1 MTELAGQVAIVTGG
15 AQGLGRAMAE
25 AFAGEGATVVL
36 AGRDVDAGR
45 AVAAEVAA
53 ASGATVEAAR
63 CDVTVEADVEAL
75 VGGALDRHGRVD
87 VLVNSA
93 GNHIRGAIED
103 VTRSDLDASL
113 AVHVA
118 GSWMACRAV
127 AAPMKAAGYGRV
139 INMASVLGLFGAP
152 ERTLYSVCKGAIV
165 QLTRS
170 LALEWAGTGI
180 TVNAIAPGAFAT
192 RMNEA
197 VSRDPD
203 ALAAAEAGVPL
214 GRWGTPDE
222 VKTAALYLAS
232 PRTSYTTGTILSVDG
247 GVTAR

>member
-1 MTELAGQVAIVTGG
+1 MTELAGQVALVTGG

-36 AGRDVDAGR
+36 AGRNVDEAR

-53 ASGATVEAAR
+53 ATGATVEAAR
-63 CDVTVEADVEAL
+63 CDVTDEADVDAL
-75 VGGALDRHGRVD
+75 VRGTLDRHGRVD
-87 VLVNSA
+87 ILVNSA

-103 VTRSDLDASL
+103 VSRADLDASL

-152 ERTLYSVCKGAIV
+152 NRTLYSVCKGAIV

-197 VSRDPD
+197 LSRDPD

-222 VKTAALYLAS
+222 VRTAALYLAS